1 MTVRA
6 GRVRV
11 AARAERRGGR
21 KHRSCTSTLSSSF
34 RSPSLLRQSTGEL
47 HSSLRAKRRNDIHGV
62 EVGVCHFWLGFF
74 TAALQVHSP
83 PQVPPRLRTR
93 RASRFVLNQ
102 RKSRPTATESA
113 PTRTTATQLASA
125 MRAMNAAHIRGRNL
139 AHQHHSVQKLVQ
151 HCQGRASLHY
161 TADLRPAAPVHVH
174 AAIHRVVLLGRLYA
188 VKQ

>member
-1 MTVRA
+1 MGRVQMTVRA

-21 KHRSCTSTLSSSF
+21 KHRELCLDGKRCVIFHSLPSLGPPTSSSLSSSF

-47 HSSLRAKRRNDIHGV
+47 HSSPRAKRRNDIVDARDEEHGV

-113 PTRTTATQLASA
+113 PTAPPQLQLASA
-125 MRAMNAAHIRGRNL
+125 
-139 AHQHHSVQKLVQ
+139 
-151 HCQGRASLHY
+151 C
-161 TADLRPAAPVHVH
+161 AP
-174 AAIHRVVLLGRLYA
+174 
-188 VKQ
+188 